1 MFVYTYSCS
10 RSVQC
15 SGEKSVQGRREKLSC
30 SRLVVRL
37 GTHLNLTY
45 VLPVSPPVPFSPYA
59 PKHLNKEPGVSA
71 YDAHLGESAKGIDFK
86 AIYNATGTV
95 SERRKI
101 KGIKMNKMSS
111 KAILLAKLKEN
122 KGKTA
127 QQRKVEMNRAKAM
140 AGAAKKKKKKG

>member
-1 MFVYTYSCS
+1 MPISPFRHTSTLRV
-10 RSVQC
+10 
-15 SGEKSVQGRREKLSC
+15 
-30 SRLVVRL
+30 LVRAL
-37 GTHLNLTY
+37 RARTH
-45 VLPVSPPVPFSPYA
+45 SYA

-127 QQRKVEMNRAKAM
+127 QQRRVEMNRAKAM
-140 AGAAKKKKKKG
+140 AGAAKKKAKKG